1 MQVRVT
7 SNITSENCHGVF
19 QIVSGLKEMRQYMT
33 AYNKIAHMKKA
44 DEKGIDA

>member
-19 QIVSGLKEMRQYMT
+19 QIVSGLKEMQQCITVYHRF
-33 AYNKIAHMKKA
+33 AHMKKT